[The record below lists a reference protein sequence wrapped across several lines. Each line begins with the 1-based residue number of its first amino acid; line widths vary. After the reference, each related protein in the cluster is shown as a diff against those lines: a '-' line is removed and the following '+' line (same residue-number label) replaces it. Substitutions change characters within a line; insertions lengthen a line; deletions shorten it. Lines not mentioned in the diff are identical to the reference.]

1 MVHSVEV
8 VFDPD
13 TEATIRSVWDQLRDA
28 GIPSQAPASRPHATL
43 VVAERIDPEVDAL
56 LAPVAARLPIPVRI
70 GAPLLFGRAKLI
82 LTRLLVPTV
91 GLLEMHAEVHQLAL
105 SHVHPGPMANSLP
118 GQWTP
123 HTTLARRVVPAQM
136 GRAVRIAGKP
146 AEIEGAIVGLRRWV
160 GETKREFAI

>member
-1 MVHSVEV
+1 MVHSVEL
-8 VFDPD
+8 VFDAD
-13 TEATIRSVWDQLRDA
+13 TEATIRSIWDQLREAD
-28 GIPSQAPASRPHATL
+28 IPSQAPASRPHATL

-56 LAPVAARLPIPVRI
+56 LAPVAARLPMPVRI

-91 GLLEMHAEVHQLAL
+91 GLLEMHAEVYQLAL
-105 SHVHPGPMANSLP
+105 PHVHPAPMANSLP

-146 AEIEGAIVGLRRWV
+146 AEIEGTIVGLRRWV